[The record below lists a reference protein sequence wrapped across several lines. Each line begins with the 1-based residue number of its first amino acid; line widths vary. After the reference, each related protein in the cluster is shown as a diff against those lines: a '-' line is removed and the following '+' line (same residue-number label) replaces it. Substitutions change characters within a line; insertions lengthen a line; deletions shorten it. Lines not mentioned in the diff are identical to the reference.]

1 MALIYPSC
9 LLWYCT
15 LRLVCEY
22 PLEASCQRWDVKREG
37 RSKPYLGGYL
47 DVLLCRFASPWYLG
61 GQTKSPCCR
70 FFGGFCVLIP
80 LSTSAYRDALMAITA
95 TLVLS
100 SSLFAVGTK
109 SVVFILR
116 PLYHSS
122 YHRIQIVVAR
132 LLYPSR
138 RLGLNI
144 LKLRPGTSRSPQ
156 VNCDVYET
164 IYANRL

>member
-1 MALIYPSC
+1 M
-9 LLWYCT
+9 
-15 LRLVCEY
+15 
-22 PLEASCQRWDVKREG
+22 G

-47 DVLLCRFASPWYLG
+47 DDLLCRFAFFLEYERWDIWPRPWYLG
-61 GQTKSPCCR
+61 GQAKSPCCR

-80 LSTSAYRDALMAITA
+80 LSTFAYRDALMAKTA

-109 SVVFILR
+109 SVVLILW
-116 PLYHSS
+116 PLYHSY

-132 LLYPSR
+132 LLYPNS
-138 RLGLNI
+138 RLGLNM

-156 VNCDVYET
+156 INCDVYET
-164 IYANRL
+164 IYTNRL